1 MSATITD
8 TTRAG
13 SAIRFRSPTP
23 EDGADLWRL
32 VRDAGTLE
40 LNSPYTYILMASHF
54 ADTCLVAEADEAAD
68 GDDPLGLVIAYRPP
82 THRDAVF
89 VWQVAVSPAA
99 RGRGLGRRLLEELV
113 ERLRPAGVR
122 FLEASVTP
130 GNEASRAL
138 FRSLAREAGV
148 PCRVE
153 EFMTEDLFPEAHE
166 AEELFRIGPFE
177 APMQSPED
185 TAGKPRRGEIA

>member
-1 MSATITD
+1 MSSTLPEPREQPIRQNRSDEA
-8 TTRAG
+8 AG
-13 SAIRFRSPTP
+13 GIRFRSPAP

-54 ADTCLVAEADEAAD
+54 AGTCLLAEAEDAD
-68 GDDPLGLVIAYRPP
+68 APLGLVIAYRPP
-82 THRDAVF
+82 THPDAVF

-99 RGRGLGRRLLEELV
+99 RGRGLGRRLLETLV

-122 FLEASVTP
+122 FLEATVTP
-130 GNEASRAL
+130 DNEASRAL
-138 FRSLAREAGV
+138 FRSVAREAGV

-177 APMQSPED
+177 
-185 TAGKPRRGEIA
+185 